1 MGKLLRSF
9 RFKMILLLACSM
21 LLSGIITYSL
31 FKAMQLYYH
40 TTRLEDPFTVVRYFM
55 RDVGDIYFFLIIYIP
70 LTITLFFLFTR
81 RYSAYFREISTGIRY
96 LADGDFTREVQIT
109 SNDEFEEIAR
119 DLNQASLKLRGALER
134 GDFAERSKD
143 QLILN
148 LAHDLRTP
156 LTSVIGY
163 LDFILREEALSDEQ
177 RRHFTEIAFAKSKK
191 LEKLLEE
198 LFELTRTNYGKQSI
212 SKNQI
217 DVGELLMQLNEEM
230 YPVYENQQLISRMSI
245 DPHLTVLGDGDML
258 ARVFENLL
266 MNATRYGSDGKY
278 IDIHARS
285 EAGAVVIQVVNYG
298 AYIPPEKLPHIFDMF
313 YIGDESRTQRE
324 GSTGLG
330 LFIAK
335 NIVEQ
340 HHGSITAQ
348 SDVICT
354 QFKVC
359 LPMYIAPSHKA
370 DSNEVASK

>member
-31 FKAMQLYYH
+31 FKALQLYYH
-40 TTRLEDPFTVVRYFM
+40 TTRFEDPFTGVRYFM

-96 LADGDFTREVQIT
+96 LADGDFTREVQLT

-119 DLNQASLKLRGALER
+119 DLNQASLKLRGAVER

-163 LDFILREEALSDEQ
+163 LDFILRDEVLSDEQ
-177 RRHFTEIAFAKSKK
+177 RRHFTEIAFTKSQK

-230 YPVYENQQLISRMSI
+230 YPAYENQQLISRVSI
-245 DPHLTVLGDGDML
+245 EPHLTVLGDGDKL

-285 EAGAVVIQVVNYG
+285 EAGEVVIQVVNYG
-298 AYIPPEKLPHIFDMF
+298 AYIPPDKLPHIFDMF

-340 HHGSITAQ
+340 HHGTITAQ
-348 SDVICT
+348 SDLICT
-354 QFKVC
+354 QFEVC
-359 LPMYIAPSHKA
+359 LPMYIA
-370 DSNEVASK
+370 DSREAHTDEFASK